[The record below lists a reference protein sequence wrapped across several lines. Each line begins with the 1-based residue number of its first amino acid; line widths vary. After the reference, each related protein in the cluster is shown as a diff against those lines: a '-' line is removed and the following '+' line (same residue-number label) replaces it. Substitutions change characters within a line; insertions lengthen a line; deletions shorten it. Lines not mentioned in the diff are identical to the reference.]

1 MEIPAENQKAE
12 GDTEMMALSFQKRL
26 LLAVILLLVA
36 TTVILSLVSTYFAS
50 EFLMTRFNDR
60 MQFLAKYLASNA
72 ELGLLIRDDKML
84 GSLASNLLKEPDVL
98 AVQIKD
104 VSGANIIKQEKERY
118 NEDGN
123 IESVSAPIYL
133 TRSEE
138 ELVFLGR
145 DRGSEPL
152 GSVELVYSTSGIN
165 SLMKRLQ
172 LIFLGTALVIAFLG
186 TAIFT
191 IFSRS
196 LAAPLKS
203 LAKASRTVAT
213 HGDIDME
220 LEIDGGS
227 LPETRELAE
236 AFTHMLKAL
245 AAHQAKLEDAYHEMM
260 EQKSLAEIGHFAF
273 SVAHEIKNP
282 LGIIQGA
289 LDILKK
295 PEADEKIKAT
305 MIGYVEDEIR
315 RLNRIIQDFLAF
327 SRPQKLRFEDVEL
340 NQLVRDLVNKMV
352 LEWNEKGV
360 HVVDETEG
368 RAAYARADSD
378 LLTQALLN
386 IAKNACE
393 ATTPPGKVTI
403 QTRLKDGWWQV
414 CIMDEGPGI
423 NGEDRKKVFEPFF
436 TKKSTGT
443 GLGLAFA
450 QKIVSAH
457 GGQIFIEA
465 NQPKGTMV
473 VVEIPT
479 SMPDEENKEV

>member
-1 MEIPAENQKAE
+1 MIN
-12 GDTEMMALSFQKRL
+12 LSFQKRL
-26 LLAVILLLVA
+26 LLAVILLLIG
-36 TTVILSLVSTYFAS
+36 TTVVLSLVSTYFAS
-50 EFLMTRFNDR
+50 EFLITRFNDR
-60 MQFLAKYLASNA
+60 MEFLAKYLASNA

-84 GSLASNLLKEPDVL
+84 ARLASNLLKEPDVV

-104 VSGANIIKQEKERY
+104 AKGTNIIKQVK
-118 NEDGN
+118 GKLKHSGA
-123 IESVSAPIYL
+123 IESVTAPIYL

-145 DRGSEPL
+145 EKGNEPL
-152 GSVELVYSTSGIN
+152 GQVEVVYSTGGIN

-172 LIFLGTALVIAFLG
+172 LIFLATALGIASLG
-186 TAIFT
+186 IAIFT
-191 IFSRS
+191 LFSRS

-203 LAKASRTVAT
+203 LAKASKTIAT
-213 HGDIDME
+213 HGDIDVD
-220 LEIDGGS
+220 LEVDGGS

-236 AFTHMLKAL
+236 AFTHMLKAIAL
-245 AAHQAKLEDAYHEMM
+245 HQSKLEEAYHEMM

-327 SRPQKLRFEDVEL
+327 SRPQKLRFEEVEL
-340 NQLVRDLVNKMV
+340 NQLVRELIRKMA
-352 LEWNEKGV
+352 LEWNEKGIQIE
-360 HVVDETEG
+360 DQTSQEP
-368 RAAYARADSD
+368 AYARADGD
-378 LLTQALLN
+378 LFIQALLN

-393 ATTPPGKVTI
+393 ATNPPGKVIIKTAE
-403 QTRLKDGWWQV
+403 KDGWWVVQ
-414 CIMDEGPGI
+414 IIDEGPGI
-423 NGEDRKKVFEPFF
+423 TQEDRERVFEPFF
-436 TKKSTGT
+436 TKKDTGT

-450 QKIVSAH
+450 KKIVSAH
-457 GGQIFIEA
+457 GGQISIKK
-465 NQPKGTMV
+465 NKPKGTMV
-473 VVEIPT
+473 LVEIPVIT
-479 SMPDEENKEV
+479 VAPKGE

>member
-1 MEIPAENQKAE
+1 
-12 GDTEMMALSFQKRL
+12 MMALSFQKRL

-36 TTVILSLVSTYFAS
+36 TTLILSLVSTYFAS
-50 EFLMTRFNDR
+50 EFLMTRFKDR
-60 MQFLAKYLASNA
+60 MEFLAKYLASNA

-98 AVQIKD
+98 AVQIND
-104 VSGANIIKQEKERY
+104 ASGVTIIKQTKGQLSSANRVEK
-118 NEDGN
+118 
-123 IESVSAPIYL
+123 VTTPIFL

-145 DRGSEPL
+145 EKDNEPL
-152 GSVELVYSTSGIN
+152 GHVTLVYSTSGIT

-172 LIFLGTALVIAFLG
+172 LIFLATALAITLLG
-186 TAIFT
+186 TIIFT
-191 IFSRS
+191 FFSRS

-213 HGDIDME
+213 HGDIDVDV
-220 LEIDGGS
+220 EINGGT

-295 PEADEKIKAT
+295 PEADEKIKTT
-305 MIGYVEDEIR
+305 MISYVEDEIR

-327 SRPQKLRFEDVEL
+327 SRPQRLNFNQVEL
-340 NQLVRDLVNKMV
+340 NQLIKDLVNKMT
-352 LEWNEKGV
+352 LEWKEKGIEILAQAE
-360 HVVDETEG
+360 DKEAFT
-368 RAAYARADSD
+368 RADSD
-378 LLTQALLN
+378 MLTQALLN
-386 IAKNACE
+386 IIKNACE
-393 ATTPPGKVTI
+393 ATTPPGKVIAKTVV
-403 QTRLKDGWWQV
+403 KDGWWTLQV
-414 CIMDEGPGI
+414 IDEGQGI
-423 NGEDRKKVFEPFF
+423 APEDQDRIFEPFF
-436 TKKSTGT
+436 TKKSAGT

-450 QKIVSAH
+450 KKIVSAH
-457 GGQIFIEA
+457 GGQIFIKS
-465 NQPKGTMV
+465 NIPKGTV
-473 VVEIPT
+473 VTVEIPIIT
-479 SMPDEENKEV
+479 SLA